1 MPRLLKVALK
11 LSVAVFVFVLAI
23 GLLAQYRHG
32 RIIFTTGVQSLW
44 AIDADKEF
52 ISVEWAA
59 HWPVVE
65 PFHGEIRPLAAGSAF
80 PIDHT
85 YAELR
90 AYRSWDWG
98 VLQGG
103 EGPFHVILAGDGG
116 VDWQREAP
124 AEQRRWSPATRIWSL
139 EISYLVPLGFAA
151 IGILVT
157 ALLLRYRRRQA
168 AHFRSQ
174 HAIAGSQ

>member
-1 MPRLLKVALK
+1 MIRLLKVALK
-11 LSVAVFVFVLAI
+11 SSVAVFVFVLAI
-23 GLLAQYRHG
+23 GLLPQYRHG
-32 RIIFTTGVQSLW
+32 RIIFTTAGQRLW

-52 ISVEWAA
+52 ISVDWAA

-65 PFHGEIRPLAAGSAF
+65 PFHCEIRPLAAGSAF

-85 YAELR
+85 YAERR
-90 AYRSWDWG
+90 AYKSWDWG
-98 VLQGG
+98 ALRGG
-103 EGPFHVILAGDGG
+103 DGPFHVILDGDGR

-139 EISYLVPLGFAA
+139 EISYFVPLGLSA
-151 IGILVT
+151 IGIIAS
-157 ALLLRYRRRQA
+157 ALILRQRRRQ

-174 HAIAGSQ
+174 HAIGGSQ